1 MLRWIMLLLVVM
13 LLGLQWMLWLGDGGM
28 REVRWLRQQVQVQ
41 SAQNADMERRNQALA
56 AEVDDLKQ
64 GRQAIEGRAR
74 SSLGLIL
81 PGEVFYQVVEPAQAD
96 SGERDGD

>member
-1 MLRWIMLLLVVM
+1 MLLLVVL
-13 LLGLQWMLWLGDGGM
+13 LLGLQWKLWLGDGGM
-28 REVRWLRQQVQVQ
+28 REVRWLRQQVQAQ
-41 SAQNADMERRNQALA
+41 DAQNAGLERRNQALS

-81 PGEVFYQVVEPAQAD
+81 PGEVFYQVVEPAHAG
-96 SGERDGD
+96 SGESDGD